1 MDKGKLRGNLLMLFV
16 SIIFG
21 LNISVSKS
29 LLASGLVQP
38 EALTLAR
45 MVFAGTAFWIASVFM
60 PREHVTLRDQLILLL
75 GSMCGITF
83 NQGMFIFGLNMTSP
97 IDASIIVTSTPMLA
111 MILAAFILKEPITVQ
126 KAAGVVVGAVGAIAL
141 ITTAQNQVVKASS
154 LSGNL
159 LVFASSCI
167 YSLYLVCI
175 KPVIERYSAVTVMKW
190 MFLYASLMM
199 APFML
204 KSLINA
210 PIFTQAQSIQP
221 FLSLFYTLF
230 GATFLTYL
238 LIPMAQRLIRPT
250 TIGMYN
256 YVQPLVATIAAVII
270 GQDRLTWV
278 KVGCALL
285 IFVGVYMVTKSKSR
299 QQVLEEERKRALG
312 EEK

>member
-1 MDKGKLRGNLLMLFV
+1 MNKPKLRGHAIMLLV

-29 LLASGLVQP
+29 LLASTLVQP

-45 MVFAGTAFWIASVFM
+45 MLFAGTAFWIASLFIK
-60 PREHVTLRDQLILLL
+60 REHVTPKDQLMLIF

-83 NQGMFIFGLNMTSP
+83 NQGMFIFGLDRTSP

-111 MILAAFILKEPITVQ
+111 MILAAFILKEPITLK
-126 KAAGVVVGAVGAIAL
+126 KAAGVIIGAIGAITL
-141 ITTAQNQVVKASS
+141 ITTAQGQEVKAST
-154 LSGNL
+154 LTGNL

-167 YSLYLVCI
+167 YALYLVCI
-175 KPVIERYSAVTVMKW
+175 KPIIERYNPVTVMKW

-199 APFML
+199 IPFML

-210 PIFTQAQSIQP
+210 PIFTQAQSIRP

-256 YVQPLVATIAAVII
+256 YVQPLVATLAAVII
-270 GQDRLTWV
+270 GQDNLTWM
-278 KVGCALL
+278 KILSAIL
-285 IFVGVYMVTKSKSR
+285 IFVGVYMVTMSKSR
-299 QQVLEEERKRALG
+299 QQQLEEEKQKQQTLQ
-312 EEK
+312 